1 MKKKTFS
8 LRTPTD
14 IKVFLLFLL
23 ENIRYPIDRSTL
35 IEIIS
40 ENTEEIIMDYDEC
53 LGELSDTGHVWFDE
67 MDGEL
72 YYMISDS
79 GRLVARELVD
89 SLDKEFRERSLKS
102 AIKHLSLSKSGAK
115 VKSLISENPTGG
127 YSVTMTLTSETGE
140 LMSVSLSVSSRA
152 EAEKIKSN
160 FETRPESVY
169 RGIFFSATGR
179 IEYIS

>member
-40 ENTEEIIMDYDEC
+40 ENTEEIKMDYDEC

-140 LMSVSLSVSSRA
+140 LMNVSLSVSSRA

>member
-1 MKKKTFS
+1 
-8 LRTPTD
+8 
-14 IKVFLLFLL
+14 
-23 ENIRYPIDRSTL
+23 
-35 IEIIS
+35 
-40 ENTEEIIMDYDEC
+40 MDYDEC

-140 LMSVSLSVSSRA
+140 LMNVSLSVSSRA

>member
-140 LMSVSLSVSSRA
+140 LMNVSLSVSSRA